1 MALSPYRHALLLM
14 ILTAL
19 VWAGLF
25 PTGKVA
31 LRSIPPFTFAAIRLS
46 IGALLLFLYLRR
58 QNTADNLTREAPVN
72 WTPRL
77 VGSFLF
83 LGFTGYLLSV
93 GGSYQ
98 GLHLTTATNAALLNA
113 ASPVAIALL
122 AAVFLREKLSARML
136 LGIGISIVGVVVIV
150 SRGSWQVV
158 LAGAYNPGDLIIIA
172 TLFAWGVYTTYG
184 RHLMHEVS
192 PLAAT
197 TYAYI
202 AGAMYLALACWWT
215 EWEDWR
221 FADTRWDSWLAVAY
235 QSTLGTFAHFWYY
248 QAVAILGP
256 SRAGVFINL
265 VPVLAIGIAYVFL
278 GERVTSA
285 HLLGGLVVLLGVGVA
300 ARRTQREKDAGWDAD
315 TD

>member
-1 MALSPYRHALLLM
+1 MAISPQRRALLLM

-31 LRSIPPFTFAAIRLS
+31 LRSIPPFPFAAIRLT
-46 IGALLLFLYLRR
+46 IGATLLFLYLQRKNDA
-58 QNTADNLTREAPVN
+58 QEMPVN

-98 GLHLTTATNAALLNA
+98 GLRLTTATNAALLNA
-113 ASPVAIALL
+113 ASPIAIALL
-122 AAVFLREKLSARML
+122 AAIFLREKTSAKML
-136 LGIGISIVGVVVIV
+136 LGIVISIVGVGVIV
-150 SRGSWQVV
+150 ARGSWQVIT
-158 LAGAYNPGDLIIIA
+158 ASAYNPGDLIIVA
-172 TLFAWGVYTTYG
+172 TLFAWGIYTTYG
-184 RHLMHEVS
+184 RHLMQVVS

-202 AGAMYLALACWWT
+202 AGATYLLIACWLT
-215 EWEDWR
+215 EWEGWQV
-221 FADTRWDSWLAVAY
+221 AETRWDSWLAVAY

-248 QAVAILGP
+248 QAVEILGP

-265 VPVLAIGIAYVFL
+265 VPVMAIGIAYVFL
-278 GERVTSA
+278 DEALTLP
-285 HLLGGLVVLLGVGVA
+285 HLVGGLIVLVGVGVA
-300 ARRTQREKDAGWDAD
+300 ARR
-315 TD
+315 

>member
-1 MALSPYRHALLLM
+1 MAMSSQRRALVLM

-31 LRSIPPFTFAAIRLS
+31 LRSIPPFPFAAIRLT
-46 IGALLLFLYLRR
+46 IGAALLFLYLHRKNDA
-58 QNTADNLTREAPVN
+58 QEMPVN

-98 GLHLTTATNAALLNA
+98 GLRLTTATNAALLNA
-113 ASPVAIALL
+113 ASPIAIALL
-122 AAVFLREKLSARML
+122 AAIFLREKMSAKML
-136 LGIGISIVGVVVIV
+136 LGIVISIVGVGVIV
-150 SRGSWQVV
+150 ARGSWQVIT
-158 LAGAYNPGDLIIIA
+158 ASAYNPGDLIIVA
-172 TLFAWGVYTTYG
+172 TLFAWGIYTTYG
-184 RHLMHEVS
+184 RHLMQVVS

-202 AGAMYLALACWWT
+202 AGATYLLIACWLT
-215 EWEDWR
+215 EWEGWQV
-221 FADTRWDSWLAVAY
+221 AETRWDSWLAVAY

-248 QAVAILGP
+248 QAVEILGP

-265 VPVLAIGIAYVFL
+265 VPVMAIGIAYVFL
-278 GERVTSA
+278 DEALTLP
-285 HLLGGLVVLLGVGVA
+285 HLLGGLIVLVGVGVA
-300 ARRTQREKDAGWDAD
+300 ARR
-315 TD
+315 

>member
-1 MALSPYRHALLLM
+1 MALSPQRRALLLM

-31 LRSIPPFTFAAIRLS
+31 LRSIPPFTFAAIRLT
-46 IGALLLFLYLRR
+46 IGAALLFLYLQRK
-58 QNTADNLTREAPVN
+58 NETEETPVN

-83 LGFTGYLLSV
+83 LGFTGYMLSV

-98 GLHLTTATNAALLNA
+98 GLRLTTATNAALLNA
-113 ASPVAIALL
+113 ASPIAIALL
-122 AAVFLREKLSARML
+122 AATFLREKMSAKML
-136 LGIGISIVGVVVIV
+136 LGIVISIVGVGVIV
-150 SRGSWQVV
+150 SRGSWQVII
-158 LAGAYNPGDLIIIA
+158 ASAYNPGDLIIVA
-172 TLFAWGVYTTYG
+172 TLFAWGIYTTYG
-184 RHLMHEVS
+184 RHLMQVVS

-202 AGAMYLALACWWT
+202 AGATYLLIACWLT
-215 EWEDWR
+215 EWESWQL
-221 FADTRWDSWLAVAY
+221 AETRWDSWLAVAY

-248 QAVAILGP
+248 QAVEILGP

-265 VPVLAIGIAYVFL
+265 VPVMAIGIAYVFL
-278 GERVTSA
+278 DEALTLP
-285 HLLGGLVVLLGVGVA
+285 HLVGGLIVLVGVGVA
-300 ARRTQREKDAGWDAD
+300 ARR
-315 TD
+315 

>member
-1 MALSPYRHALLLM
+1 MAVSPQRRALLLM

-31 LRSIPPFTFAAIRLS
+31 LRSIPPFTFAAIRLT
-46 IGALLLFLYLRR
+46 IGAALLLLYLQRK
-58 QNTADNLTREAPVN
+58 NETPVN

-98 GLHLTTATNAALLNA
+98 GLRLTTATNAALLNA
-113 ASPVAIALL
+113 ASPIAIALL
-122 AAVFLREKLSARML
+122 AAIFLRERMSSRML
-136 LGIGISIVGVVVIV
+136 LGIIISIVGVGVIV
-150 SRGSWQVV
+150 ARGSWQVITTNE
-158 LAGAYNPGDLIIIA
+158 YNPGDLIIIA
-172 TLFAWGVYTTYG
+172 TLFAWGIYTTYG
-184 RHLMHEVS
+184 RHLMQVVS

-202 AGAMYLALACWWT
+202 AGATYLIIACWWT
-215 EWEDWR
+215 EWESWQL
-221 FADTRWDSWLAVAY
+221 AETRWDSWLAVAY

-248 QAVAILGP
+248 QAVEILGP

-265 VPVLAIGIAYVFL
+265 VPVMAIGIAYVFL
-278 GERVTSA
+278 DEALTLP
-285 HLLGGLVVLLGVGVA
+285 HLVGGLIVLVGVGVA
-300 ARRTQREKDAGWDAD
+300 ARR
-315 TD
+315 

>member
-1 MALSPYRHALLLM
+1 MAMSPQRRALVLM

-31 LRSIPPFTFAAIRLS
+31 LRSIPPFPFAAIRLS
-46 IGALLLFLYLRR
+46 IGATLLFLYLRR
-58 QNTADNLTREAPVN
+58 KNDAAEMPIN

-98 GLHLTTATNAALLNA
+98 GLRLTTATNAALLNA
-113 ASPVAIALL
+113 ASPIAIALL
-122 AAVFLREKLSARML
+122 AAIFLRERMSARML
-136 LGIGISIVGVVVIV
+136 LGIGISVVGVGVIV
-150 SRGSWQVV
+150 ARGSWQVIT
-158 LAGAYNPGDLIIIA
+158 ASAYNPGDLIIVA
-172 TLFAWGVYTTYG
+172 TLFAWGIYTTYG
-184 RHLMHEVS
+184 RHLMQVVS

-202 AGAMYLALACWWT
+202 AGATYLLIACWLT
-215 EWEDWR
+215 EWEGWQV
-221 FADTRWDSWLAVAY
+221 AATRWDSWLAVAY

-248 QAVAILGP
+248 QAVQILGP

-265 VPVLAIGIAYVFL
+265 VPVMAIGIAYVFL
-278 GERVTSA
+278 DEALTLP
-285 HLLGGLVVLLGVGVA
+285 HLVGGLIVLVGVGVA
-300 ARRTQREKDAGWDAD
+300 ARR
-315 TD
+315 

>member
-1 MALSPYRHALLLM
+1 MALSPQRRALLLM
-14 ILTAL
+14 ILTTL

-31 LRSIPPFTFAAIRLS
+31 LRSIPPFPFAAIRLT
-46 IGALLLFLYLRR
+46 IGAALLFLYLQR
-58 QNTADNLTREAPVN
+58 QNDAQEMPVN

-83 LGFTGYLLSV
+83 LGFTGYLLAV

-98 GLHLTTATNAALLNA
+98 GLRLTTATNAALLNA
-113 ASPVAIALL
+113 ASPIAIALL
-122 AAVFLREKLSARML
+122 AALFLRERMSARML
-136 LGIGISIVGVVVIV
+136 LGIVISIVGVGVIV
-150 SRGSWQVV
+150 ARGSWQVIT
-158 LAGAYNPGDLIIIA
+158 ASAYNPGDLIIVA
-172 TLFAWGVYTTYG
+172 TLFAWGIYTTYG
-184 RHLMHEVS
+184 RHLMQTVS

-202 AGAMYLALACWWT
+202 AGATYLLIACWLT
-215 EWEDWR
+215 EWEGWQV
-221 FADTRWDSWLAVAY
+221 AATRWDSWLAVAY

-265 VPVLAIGIAYVFL
+265 VPVMAIGIAYVFL
-278 GERVTSA
+278 DEALTLP
-285 HLLGGLVVLLGVGVA
+285 HLVGGLIVLVGVGVA
-300 ARRTQREKDAGWDAD
+300 ARR
-315 TD
+315 

>member
-1 MALSPYRHALLLM
+1 MAMSPQRRALLLM

-31 LRSIPPFTFAAIRLS
+31 LRSIPPFPFAAIRLT
-46 IGALLLFLYLRR
+46 IGAALLFLYLHRKNDA
-58 QNTADNLTREAPVN
+58 QEMPVN

-98 GLHLTTATNAALLNA
+98 GLRLTTATNAALLNA
-113 ASPVAIALL
+113 ASPIAIALL
-122 AAVFLREKLSARML
+122 AAIFLREKMSAKML
-136 LGIGISIVGVVVIV
+136 LGIVISIVGVGVIV
-150 SRGSWQVV
+150 ARGSWQVIT
-158 LAGAYNPGDLIIIA
+158 ASAYNPGDLIIVA
-172 TLFAWGVYTTYG
+172 TLFAWGIYTTYG
-184 RHLMHEVS
+184 RHLMRVVS

-202 AGAMYLALACWWT
+202 AGATYLLIACWLT
-215 EWEDWR
+215 EWEGWQV
-221 FADTRWDSWLAVAY
+221 AETRWDSWLAVAY

-248 QAVAILGP
+248 QAVEILGP

-265 VPVLAIGIAYVFL
+265 VPVMAIGIAYVFL
-278 GERVTSA
+278 DEALTLP
-285 HLLGGLVVLLGVGVA
+285 HLVGGLIVLVGVGVA
-300 ARRTQREKDAGWDAD
+300 ARR
-315 TD
+315 

>member
-1 MALSPYRHALLLM
+1 MAMSPQRRALVLM

-31 LRSIPPFTFAAIRLS
+31 LRSIPPFPFAAIRLT
-46 IGALLLFLYLRR
+46 IGAALLFLYLHRKNDA
-58 QNTADNLTREAPVN
+58 QEMPVN

-98 GLHLTTATNAALLNA
+98 GLRLTTATNAALLNA
-113 ASPVAIALL
+113 ASPIAIALL
-122 AAVFLREKLSARML
+122 AATFLREKMSAKML
-136 LGIGISIVGVVVIV
+136 LGIVISIVGVGVIV
-150 SRGSWQVV
+150 SRGSWQVIT
-158 LAGAYNPGDLIIIA
+158 ASAYNPGDLIIVA
-172 TLFAWGVYTTYG
+172 TLFAWGIYTTYG
-184 RHLMHEVS
+184 RHLMQVVS

-202 AGAMYLALACWWT
+202 AGATYLLIACWLT
-215 EWEDWR
+215 EWESWQL
-221 FADTRWDSWLAVAY
+221 AETRWDSWLAVAY

-248 QAVAILGP
+248 QAVEILGP

-265 VPVLAIGIAYVFL
+265 VPVMAIGIAYVFL
-278 GERVTSA
+278 DEALTLP
-285 HLLGGLVVLLGVGVA
+285 HLVGGLIVLVGVGVA
-300 ARRTQREKDAGWDAD
+300 ARR
-315 TD
+315 

>member
-1 MALSPYRHALLLM
+1 MAISPQRRALLLM
-14 ILTAL
+14 ILTTL

-31 LRSIPPFTFAAIRLS
+31 LRSIPPFPFAAIRLT
-46 IGALLLFLYLRR
+46 IGAALLFLYLQRKNDA
-58 QNTADNLTREAPVN
+58 QEMPVN

-98 GLHLTTATNAALLNA
+98 GLRLTTATNAALLNA
-113 ASPVAIALL
+113 ASPIAIALL
-122 AAVFLREKLSARML
+122 AAIFLREKMSAKML
-136 LGIGISIVGVVVIV
+136 LGIVISIVGVGVIV
-150 SRGSWQVV
+150 AQGSWQVIT
-158 LAGAYNPGDLIIIA
+158 AGAYNPGDLIIVA
-172 TLFAWGVYTTYG
+172 TLFAWGIYTTYG
-184 RHLMHEVS
+184 RHLMQVVS

-202 AGAMYLALACWWT
+202 AGATYLLIACWLT
-215 EWEDWR
+215 EWEGWQV
-221 FADTRWDSWLAVAY
+221 AETRWDSWLAVAY

-248 QAVAILGP
+248 QTVEILGP

-265 VPVLAIGIAYVFL
+265 VPVMAIGIAYVFL
-278 GERVTSA
+278 DEALTLP
-285 HLLGGLVVLLGVGVA
+285 HLVGGLIVLVGVGVA
-300 ARRTQREKDAGWDAD
+300 ARR
-315 TD
+315 

>member
-1 MALSPYRHALLLM
+1 MAMSPQRRALLLM

-31 LRSIPPFTFAAIRLS
+31 LRSIPPFPFAAIRLS
-46 IGALLLFLYLRR
+46 IGATLLFLYLRR
-58 QNTADNLTREAPVN
+58 KNDAQEMPVN

-98 GLHLTTATNAALLNA
+98 GLRLTTATNAALLNA
-113 ASPVAIALL
+113 ASPIAIALL
-122 AAVFLREKLSARML
+122 AAIFLRERMSAKML
-136 LGIGISIVGVVVIV
+136 LGIGISVVGVGVIV
-150 SRGSWQVV
+150 ARGSWQVIT
-158 LAGAYNPGDLIIIA
+158 ASAYNPGDLIIVA
-172 TLFAWGVYTTYG
+172 TLFAWGIYTTYG
-184 RHLMHEVS
+184 RHLMQVVS

-202 AGAMYLALACWWT
+202 AGAAYLLIACWLT
-215 EWEDWR
+215 EWEGWQV
-221 FADTRWDSWLAVAY
+221 AATRWDSWLAVAY

-248 QAVAILGP
+248 QAVEILGP

-265 VPVLAIGIAYVFL
+265 VPVMAIGIAYVFL
-278 GERVTSA
+278 DEALTLP
-285 HLLGGLVVLLGVGVA
+285 HLVGGLIVLAGVGVA
-300 ARRTQREKDAGWDAD
+300 ARR
-315 TD
+315 

>member
-1 MALSPYRHALLLM
+1 MSPQRRALLLM

-31 LRSIPPFTFAAIRLS
+31 LRSIPPFPFAAIRLT
-46 IGALLLFLYLRR
+46 IGAALLFLYLHRKNDA
-58 QNTADNLTREAPVN
+58 QEMPVN

-98 GLHLTTATNAALLNA
+98 GLRLTTATNAALLNA
-113 ASPVAIALL
+113 ASPIAIALL
-122 AAVFLREKLSARML
+122 AAIFLREKMSAKML
-136 LGIGISIVGVVVIV
+136 LGIVISIVGVGVIV
-150 SRGSWQVV
+150 ARGSWQVIT
-158 LAGAYNPGDLIIIA
+158 ASAYNPGDLIIVA
-172 TLFAWGVYTTYG
+172 TLFAWGIYTTYG
-184 RHLMHEVS
+184 RHLMRVVS

-202 AGAMYLALACWWT
+202 AGATYLLIACWLT
-215 EWEDWR
+215 EWEGWQV
-221 FADTRWDSWLAVAY
+221 AETRWDSWLAVAY

-248 QAVAILGP
+248 QAVEILGP

-265 VPVLAIGIAYVFL
+265 VPVMAIGIAYVFL
-278 GERVTSA
+278 DEALTLP
-285 HLLGGLVVLLGVGVA
+285 HLVGGLIVLVGVGVA
-300 ARRTQREKDAGWDAD
+300 ARR
-315 TD
+315 

>member
-1 MALSPYRHALLLM
+1 MAMSPQRRALVLM

-31 LRSIPPFTFAAIRLS
+31 LRSIPPFPFAAIRLS
-46 IGALLLFLYLRR
+46 IGATLLFLYLRR
-58 QNTADNLTREAPVN
+58 KNDAAEMPVH

-83 LGFTGYLLSV
+83 LGFTGYLLAV

-98 GLHLTTATNAALLNA
+98 GLRLTTATNAALLNA
-113 ASPVAIALL
+113 ASPIAIALL
-122 AAVFLREKLSARML
+122 AAIFLRERMSARML
-136 LGIGISIVGVVVIV
+136 LGIGISVVGVGVIV
-150 SRGSWQVV
+150 ARGSWQVIT
-158 LAGAYNPGDLIIIA
+158 ASAYNPGDLIIVA
-172 TLFAWGVYTTYG
+172 TLFAWGIYTTYG
-184 RHLMHEVS
+184 RHLMQVVS

-202 AGAMYLALACWWT
+202 AGATYLLIACWLT
-215 EWEDWR
+215 EWEGWQV
-221 FADTRWDSWLAVAY
+221 AATRWDSWLAVAY

-248 QAVAILGP
+248 QAVEILGP

-265 VPVLAIGIAYVFL
+265 VPVMAIGIAYVFL
-278 GERVTSA
+278 DEALTLP
-285 HLLGGLVVLLGVGVA
+285 HLVGGLIVLVGVGVA
-300 ARRTQREKDAGWDAD
+300 ARR
-315 TD
+315 

>member
-1 MALSPYRHALLLM
+1 MAMSPQRRALLLM

-31 LRSIPPFTFAAIRLS
+31 LRSIPPFPFAAIRLS
-46 IGALLLFLYLRR
+46 IGATLLFLYLQRKNDA
-58 QNTADNLTREAPVN
+58 QEMPVN

-98 GLHLTTATNAALLNA
+98 GLRLTTATNAALLNA
-113 ASPVAIALL
+113 ASPIAIALL
-122 AAVFLREKLSARML
+122 AAIFLREKMSAKML
-136 LGIGISIVGVVVIV
+136 LGIVISIVGVGVIV
-150 SRGSWQVV
+150 ARGSWQVIT
-158 LAGAYNPGDLIIIA
+158 ASAYNPGDLIIVA
-172 TLFAWGVYTTYG
+172 TLFAWGIYTTYG
-184 RHLMHEVS
+184 RHLMQVVS

-202 AGAMYLALACWWT
+202 AGATYLLIACWLT
-215 EWEDWR
+215 EWEGWQV
-221 FADTRWDSWLAVAY
+221 AETRWDSWLAVAY

-248 QAVAILGP
+248 QAVEILGP

-265 VPVLAIGIAYVFL
+265 VPVMAIGIAYVFL
-278 GERVTSA
+278 DEALTLP
-285 HLLGGLVVLLGVGVA
+285 HLVGGLIVLVGVGVA
-300 ARRTQREKDAGWDAD
+300 ARR
-315 TD
+315 

>member
-1 MALSPYRHALLLM
+1 MALSPQRRALLLM

-31 LRSIPPFTFAAIRLS
+31 LRSIPPFTFAAIRLT
-46 IGALLLFLYLRR
+46 IGAALLFLYLQRK
-58 QNTADNLTREAPVN
+58 NDTEEMPVS

-98 GLHLTTATNAALLNA
+98 GLRFTTATNAALLNA
-113 ASPVAIALL
+113 ASPIAIALL
-122 AAVFLREKLSARML
+122 AAIFLREKMSAKML
-136 LGIGISIVGVVVIV
+136 LGIVISIVGVGVIV
-150 SRGSWQVV
+150 ARGSWQVIT
-158 LAGAYNPGDLIIIA
+158 ASAYNPGDLIIVA
-172 TLFAWGVYTTYG
+172 TLFAWGIYTTYG
-184 RHLMHEVS
+184 RHLMQVVS
-192 PLAAT
+192 PLTAT

-202 AGAMYLALACWWT
+202 AGATYLLIACWLT
-215 EWEDWR
+215 EWESWQV
-221 FADTRWDSWLAVAY
+221 AETRWDSWLAVAY

-248 QAVAILGP
+248 QAVEILGP

-265 VPVLAIGIAYVFL
+265 VPVMAIGIAYVFL
-278 GERVTSA
+278 DEALTLP
-285 HLLGGLVVLLGVGVA
+285 HLVGGLIVLVGVGVA
-300 ARRTQREKDAGWDAD
+300 ARR
-315 TD
+315 

>member
-1 MALSPYRHALLLM
+1 MAMSSQRRALVLM

-31 LRSIPPFTFAAIRLS
+31 LRSIPPFPFAAIRLT
-46 IGALLLFLYLRR
+46 IGAALLFLYLHRKNDA
-58 QNTADNLTREAPVN
+58 QEMPVN

-98 GLHLTTATNAALLNA
+98 GLRLTTATNAALLNA
-113 ASPVAIALL
+113 ASPIAIALL
-122 AAVFLREKLSARML
+122 AAIFLREKMSAKML
-136 LGIGISIVGVVVIV
+136 LGIVISIVGVGVIV
-150 SRGSWQVV
+150 ARGSWQVIT
-158 LAGAYNPGDLIIIA
+158 ASAYNPGDLIIVA
-172 TLFAWGVYTTYG
+172 TLFAWGIYTTYG
-184 RHLMHEVS
+184 RHLMQVVS

-202 AGAMYLALACWWT
+202 AGATYLLIACWLT
-215 EWEDWR
+215 EWEGWQI
-221 FADTRWDSWLAVAY
+221 AETRWDSWLAVAY

-248 QAVAILGP
+248 QAVEILGP

-265 VPVLAIGIAYVFL
+265 VPVMAIGIAYVFL
-278 GERVTSA
+278 DEALTLP
-285 HLLGGLVVLLGVGVA
+285 HLVGGLIVLVGVGVA
-300 ARRTQREKDAGWDAD
+300 ARR
-315 TD
+315 

>member
-1 MALSPYRHALLLM
+1 MAMSPQRRALVLM

-31 LRSIPPFTFAAIRLS
+31 LRSIPPFPFAAIRLT
-46 IGALLLFLYLRR
+46 IGAALLFLYLHRKNDA
-58 QNTADNLTREAPVN
+58 QEMPVN

-98 GLHLTTATNAALLNA
+98 GLRLTTATNAALLNA
-113 ASPVAIALL
+113 ASPIAIALL
-122 AAVFLREKLSARML
+122 AAIFLREKMSAKML
-136 LGIGISIVGVVVIV
+136 LGIVISIVGVGVIV
-150 SRGSWQVV
+150 TRGSWQVIT
-158 LAGAYNPGDLIIIA
+158 ASAYNPGDLIIVA
-172 TLFAWGVYTTYG
+172 TLFAWGIYTTYG
-184 RHLMHEVS
+184 RHLMQVVS

-202 AGAMYLALACWWT
+202 AGATYLLIACWLT
-215 EWEDWR
+215 EWEGWQV
-221 FADTRWDSWLAVAY
+221 AETRWDSWLAVAY

-248 QAVAILGP
+248 QAVEILGP

-265 VPVLAIGIAYVFL
+265 VPVMAIGIAYVFL
-278 GERVTSA
+278 DEALTLP
-285 HLLGGLVVLLGVGVA
+285 HLVGGLIVLVGVGVA
-300 ARRTQREKDAGWDAD
+300 ARR
-315 TD
+315 

>member
-1 MALSPYRHALLLM
+1 MAVSPQRRALLLM

-31 LRSIPPFTFAAIRLS
+31 LRSIPPFTFAAIRLT
-46 IGALLLFLYLRR
+46 IGAALLFLYLQRK
-58 QNTADNLTREAPVN
+58 NEIPVN

-98 GLHLTTATNAALLNA
+98 GLRLTTATNAALLNA
-113 ASPVAIALL
+113 ASPIAIALL
-122 AAVFLREKLSARML
+122 AAIFLREKMSAKML
-136 LGIGISIVGVVVIV
+136 LGIVISIVGVGVIV

-158 LAGAYNPGDLIIIA
+158 TASAYNPGDLIIVA
-172 TLFAWGVYTTYG
+172 TLFAWGIYTTYG
-184 RHLMHEVS
+184 RHLMKVVS

-202 AGAMYLALACWWT
+202 AGATYLLIACWLT
-215 EWEDWR
+215 EWESWQV
-221 FADTRWDSWLAVAY
+221 AETRWDSWLAVAY

-248 QAVAILGP
+248 QAVEILGP

-265 VPVLAIGIAYVFL
+265 VPVMAIGIAYVFL
-278 GERVTSA
+278 DEALTLP
-285 HLLGGLVVLLGVGVA
+285 HLVGGLIVLIGVGVA
-300 ARRTQREKDAGWDAD
+300 ARR
-315 TD
+315 

>member
-1 MALSPYRHALLLM
+1 MTLSPQRRALLLM

-31 LRSIPPFTFAAIRLS
+31 LRSIPPFPFAAIRLT
-46 IGALLLFLYLRR
+46 IGAALLFLYLQRK
-58 QNTADNLTREAPVN
+58 NETEELPVN
-72 WTPRL
+72 WTPGL

-98 GLHLTTATNAALLNA
+98 GLRLTTATNAALLNA
-113 ASPVAIALL
+113 ASPIAIALL
-122 AAVFLREKLSARML
+122 AALFLREKMSAKML
-136 LGIGISIVGVVVIV
+136 LGIVISIVGVGVIV
-150 SRGSWQVV
+150 ARGSWQVI
-158 LAGAYNPGDLIIIA
+158 AASAYNPGDLIIVA
-172 TLFAWGVYTTYG
+172 TLFAWGIYTTYG
-184 RHLMHEVS
+184 RHLMQVVS

-202 AGAMYLALACWWT
+202 AGATYLLIACWLT
-215 EWEDWR
+215 EWEDWQV
-221 FADTRWDSWLAVAY
+221 AETRWDSWLAVAY

-248 QAVAILGP
+248 QAVEILGP

-265 VPVLAIGIAYVFL
+265 VPVMAIGIAYVFL
-278 GERVTSA
+278 DEALTLP
-285 HLLGGLVVLLGVGVA
+285 HLVGGLIVLVGVGVA
-300 ARRTQREKDAGWDAD
+300 ARR
-315 TD
+315 

>member
-1 MALSPYRHALLLM
+1 MALSPQRRALLLM
-14 ILTAL
+14 ILTTL

-31 LRSIPPFTFAAIRLS
+31 LRSIPPFPFAAIRLT
-46 IGALLLFLYLRR
+46 IGAALLFLYLQR
-58 QNTADNLTREAPVN
+58 QNDAQEMPVN

-83 LGFTGYLLSV
+83 LGFTGYLLAV

-98 GLHLTTATNAALLNA
+98 GLRLTTATNAALLNA
-113 ASPVAIALL
+113 ASPIAIALL
-122 AAVFLREKLSARML
+122 AALFLRERMSARML
-136 LGIGISIVGVVVIV
+136 LGIVISIVGVGVIV
-150 SRGSWQVV
+150 ARGSWQVIT
-158 LAGAYNPGDLIIIA
+158 ASAYNPGDLIIVA
-172 TLFAWGVYTTYG
+172 TLFAWGIYTTYG
-184 RHLMHEVS
+184 RHLMQTVS

-202 AGAMYLALACWWT
+202 AGATYLLIVCWLT
-215 EWEDWR
+215 EWEGWQL
-221 FADTRWDSWLAVAY
+221 AATRWDSWLAVAY

-265 VPVLAIGIAYVFL
+265 VPVMAIGIAYVFL
-278 GERVTSA
+278 DEALTLP
-285 HLLGGLVVLLGVGVA
+285 HLVGGLIVLVGVGVA
-300 ARRTQREKDAGWDAD
+300 ARR
-315 TD
+315 

>member
-1 MALSPYRHALLLM
+1 MALSPQRRALLLM

-31 LRSIPPFTFAAIRLS
+31 LRSIPPFTFAAIRLT
-46 IGALLLFLYLRR
+46 IGAALLFLYLQRK
-58 QNTADNLTREAPVN
+58 NDAEEMSVS

-77 VGSFLF
+77 IGSFLF

-98 GLHLTTATNAALLNA
+98 GLRFTTATNAALLNA
-113 ASPVAIALL
+113 ASPIAIALL
-122 AAVFLREKLSARML
+122 AAIFLREKMSAKML
-136 LGIGISIVGVVVIV
+136 LGIVISIVGVGVIV

-158 LAGAYNPGDLIIIA
+158 TASAYNPGDLIIVA
-172 TLFAWGVYTTYG
+172 TLFAWGIYTTYG
-184 RHLMHEVS
+184 RHLMQVVS

-202 AGAMYLALACWWT
+202 AGATYLLIACWLT
-215 EWEDWR
+215 EWESWQV
-221 FADTRWDSWLAVAY
+221 AETRWDSWLAVAY

-248 QAVAILGP
+248 QAVEILGP

-265 VPVLAIGIAYVFL
+265 VPVMAIGIAYVFL
-278 GERVTSA
+278 DEALTPP
-285 HLLGGLVVLLGVGVA
+285 HLVGGLIVLVGVGVA
-300 ARRTQREKDAGWDAD
+300 ARR
-315 TD
+315 

>member
-1 MALSPYRHALLLM
+1 MAMSPQRRALVLM

-31 LRSIPPFTFAAIRLS
+31 LRSIPPFPFAAIRLT
-46 IGALLLFLYLRR
+46 IGAALLFLYLHRKNDA
-58 QNTADNLTREAPVN
+58 QEMPVN

-98 GLHLTTATNAALLNA
+98 GLRLTTATNAALLNA
-113 ASPVAIALL
+113 ASPIAIALL
-122 AAVFLREKLSARML
+122 AAIFLREKMSAKML
-136 LGIGISIVGVVVIV
+136 LGIIISIVGVGVIV
-150 SRGSWQVV
+150 ARGSWQVIT
-158 LAGAYNPGDLIIIA
+158 ASAYNPGDLIIVA
-172 TLFAWGVYTTYG
+172 TLFAWGIYTTYG
-184 RHLMHEVS
+184 RHLMQVVS

-202 AGAMYLALACWWT
+202 AGATYLLIACWLT
-215 EWEDWR
+215 EWEGWQV
-221 FADTRWDSWLAVAY
+221 AETRWDSWLAVAY

-248 QAVAILGP
+248 QAVEILGP

-265 VPVLAIGIAYVFL
+265 VPVMAIGIAYVFL
-278 GERVTSA
+278 DEALTLP
-285 HLLGGLVVLLGVGVA
+285 HLVGGLIVLVGVGVA
-300 ARRTQREKDAGWDAD
+300 ARR
-315 TD
+315 

>member
-1 MALSPYRHALLLM
+1 MALSPQRRALLLM

-31 LRSIPPFTFAAIRLS
+31 LRSIPPFTFAAIRLT
-46 IGALLLFLYLRR
+46 IGAALLFLYLQRK
-58 QNTADNLTREAPVN
+58 NDAEEMPVN

-98 GLHLTTATNAALLNA
+98 GLRLTTATNAALLNA
-113 ASPVAIALL
+113 ASPIAIALL
-122 AAVFLREKLSARML
+122 AATFLREKMSAKMV
-136 LGIGISIVGVVVIV
+136 LGIVISIVGVGVIV
-150 SRGSWQVV
+150 AQGSWQVIT
-158 LAGAYNPGDLIIIA
+158 ASAYNPGDLIIVA
-172 TLFAWGVYTTYG
+172 TLFAWGIYTTYG
-184 RHLMHEVS
+184 RHLMQVVS
-192 PLAAT
+192 PLTAT

-202 AGAMYLALACWWT
+202 AGATYLLIACWLT
-215 EWEDWR
+215 EWESWQV
-221 FADTRWDSWLAVAY
+221 AETRWDSWLAVAY

-248 QAVAILGP
+248 QAVEILGP

-265 VPVLAIGIAYVFL
+265 VPVMAIGIAYVFL
-278 GERVTSA
+278 DEVLTLP
-285 HLLGGLVVLLGVGVA
+285 HLVGGLIVLIGVGVA
-300 ARRTQREKDAGWDAD
+300 ARR
-315 TD
+315 

>member
-1 MALSPYRHALLLM
+1 MALSPQRRALLLM

-31 LRSIPPFTFAAIRLS
+31 LRSIPPFPFAAIRLT
-46 IGALLLFLYLRR
+46 IGAALLFLYLQRR
-58 QNTADNLTREAPVN
+58 NEANEMPVN

-98 GLHLTTATNAALLNA
+98 GLRLTTATNAALLNA
-113 ASPVAIALL
+113 ASPIAIALL
-122 AAVFLREKLSARML
+122 AAIFLREKMSSKML
-136 LGIGISIVGVVVIV
+136 LGIVISIVGVGVIV
-150 SRGSWQVV
+150 SRGSWQVIT
-158 LAGAYNPGDLIIIA
+158 ASAYNPGDLIIVA
-172 TLFAWGVYTTYG
+172 TLFAWGIYTTYG
-184 RHLMHEVS
+184 RHLMQVVS

-202 AGAMYLALACWWT
+202 AGATYLLIACWLT
-215 EWEDWR
+215 EWESWQV
-221 FADTRWDSWLAVAY
+221 AATRWDSWLAVAY

-248 QAVAILGP
+248 QAVEILGP

-265 VPVLAIGIAYVFL
+265 VPVMAIGIAYVFL
-278 GERVTSA
+278 DEALTLP
-285 HLLGGLVVLLGVGVA
+285 HLIGGLIVLVGVGVA
-300 ARRTQREKDAGWDAD
+300 ARR
-315 TD
+315 

>member
-1 MALSPYRHALLLM
+1 MAVSPQRRALLLM

-31 LRSIPPFTFAAIRLS
+31 LRSIPPFTFAAIRLT
-46 IGALLLFLYLRR
+46 IGAVLLFLYL
-58 QNTADNLTREAPVN
+58 QHKNDTEEMPVN

-98 GLHLTTATNAALLNA
+98 GLRLTTATNAALLNA
-113 ASPVAIALL
+113 ASPIAIALL
-122 AAVFLREKLSARML
+122 AAIFLREKMSAKML
-136 LGIGISIVGVVVIV
+136 LGITISIVGVGVIV

-158 LAGAYNPGDLIIIA
+158 TASAYNPGDLIIVA
-172 TLFAWGVYTTYG
+172 TLFAWGIYTTYG
-184 RHLMHEVS
+184 RHLMQVVS

-202 AGAMYLALACWWT
+202 AGATYLLIACWLT
-215 EWEDWR
+215 EWESWQ
-221 FADTRWDSWLAVAY
+221 AAETRWDSWLAVAY

-248 QAVAILGP
+248 QAVEILGP

-265 VPVLAIGIAYVFL
+265 VPVMAIGIAYVFL
-278 GERVTSA
+278 DEALTLP
-285 HLLGGLVVLLGVGVA
+285 HLVGGLIVLIGVGVA
-300 ARRTQREKDAGWDAD
+300 ARR
-315 TD
+315 

>member
-1 MALSPYRHALLLM
+1 MALSPQRRALLLM

-31 LRSIPPFTFAAIRLS
+31 LRSIPPFTFAAIRLT
-46 IGALLLFLYLRR
+46 IGAALLFLYLQRKSD
-58 QNTADNLTREAPVN
+58 AEEMPVN

-83 LGFTGYLLSV
+83 LGFTGYMLSV

-98 GLHLTTATNAALLNA
+98 GLRFTTATNAALLNA
-113 ASPVAIALL
+113 ASPIAIALL
-122 AAVFLREKLSARML
+122 AAMFLREKMSAKML
-136 LGIGISIVGVVVIV
+136 LGIVISIVGVGVIV
-150 SRGSWQVV
+150 SRGSWQVIT
-158 LAGAYNPGDLIIIA
+158 ASAYNPGDLIIVA
-172 TLFAWGVYTTYG
+172 TLFAWGIYTTYG
-184 RHLMHEVS
+184 RHLMRVVS

-202 AGAMYLALACWWT
+202 AGATYLLIACWLT
-215 EWEDWR
+215 EWESWQV
-221 FADTRWDSWLAVAY
+221 AETRWDSWLAVAY

-248 QAVAILGP
+248 QAVEILGP

-265 VPVLAIGIAYVFL
+265 VPVMAIGIAYVFL
-278 GERVTSA
+278 DEALTLP
-285 HLLGGLVVLLGVGVA
+285 HLVGGLIVLVGVGVA
-300 ARRTQREKDAGWDAD
+300 ARH
-315 TD
+315 

>member
-1 MALSPYRHALLLM
+1 MALSPQRRALLLM

-31 LRSIPPFTFAAIRLS
+31 LRSIPPFTFAAIRLT
-46 IGALLLFLYLRR
+46 IGAALLFLYLQRKDE
-58 QNTADNLTREAPVN
+58 TEEIPVS

-98 GLHLTTATNAALLNA
+98 GLRLTTATNAALLNA
-113 ASPVAIALL
+113 ASPIAIALL
-122 AAVFLREKLSARML
+122 AAMFLREKMSAKMI
-136 LGIGISIVGVVVIV
+136 LGIVISIVGVGVIV
-150 SRGSWQVV
+150 ARGSWQVIT
-158 LAGAYNPGDLIIIA
+158 ASAYNPGDLIIVA
-172 TLFAWGVYTTYG
+172 TLFAWGIYTTYG
-184 RHLMHEVS
+184 RHLMRVVS

-202 AGAMYLALACWWT
+202 AGATYLLIACWLT
-215 EWEDWR
+215 EWESWQV
-221 FADTRWDSWLAVAY
+221 AETRWDSWLAVAY

-248 QAVAILGP
+248 QAVEILGP

-265 VPVLAIGIAYVFL
+265 VPVMAIGIAYVFL
-278 GERVTSA
+278 DEALTLP
-285 HLLGGLVVLLGVGVA
+285 HLIGGLIVLVGVGVA
-300 ARRTQREKDAGWDAD
+300 APPLRLVGFNRLIMSCTR
-315 TD
+315 

>member
-1 MALSPYRHALLLM
+1 MAVSPQRRALLLM

-19 VWAGLF
+19 VWSGLF

-31 LRSIPPFTFAAIRLS
+31 LRSIPPFTFAAIRLT
-46 IGALLLFLYLRR
+46 IGAALLFLYLRR
-58 QNTADNLTREAPVN
+58 KNEAEEMPVN

-98 GLHLTTATNAALLNA
+98 GLRLTTATNAALLNA
-113 ASPVAIALL
+113 ASPIAIALL
-122 AAVFLREKLSARML
+122 AGVFLKERMSSRML
-136 LGIGISIVGVVVIV
+136 LGIVISIVGVGVIV
-150 SRGSWQVV
+150 ARGSWQVIT
-158 LAGAYNPGDLIIIA
+158 ANEYNPGDLIIVA
-172 TLFAWGVYTTYG
+172 TLFAWGIYTTYG
-184 RHLMHEVS
+184 RHLMQEVS

-202 AGAMYLALACWWT
+202 AGATYLIIACWWT
-215 EWEDWR
+215 EWESWQ
-221 FADTRWDSWLAVAY
+221 FAQTRWDSWLALAY

-248 QAVAILGP
+248 QAVEILGP

-265 VPVLAIGIAYVFL
+265 VPVMAIGIAYVFL
-278 GERVTSA
+278 DEALTLP
-285 HLLGGLVVLLGVGVA
+285 HLVGGLIVLVGVGVA
-300 ARRTQREKDAGWDAD
+300 AQRS
-315 TD
+315 

>member
-1 MALSPYRHALLLM
+1 MAMSPQRRALLLM

-31 LRSIPPFTFAAIRLS
+31 LRSIPPFPFAAIRLS
-46 IGALLLFLYLRR
+46 IGATLLFLYLWRKNDA
-58 QNTADNLTREAPVN
+58 QEMPVN

-98 GLHLTTATNAALLNA
+98 GLRLTTATNAALLNA
-113 ASPVAIALL
+113 ASPIAIALL
-122 AAVFLREKLSARML
+122 AAIFLRERMSAKML
-136 LGIGISIVGVVVIV
+136 LGIGISIVGVGVIV
-150 SRGSWQVV
+150 ARGSWQVIT
-158 LAGAYNPGDLIIIA
+158 ASAYNPGDLIIVA
-172 TLFAWGVYTTYG
+172 TLFAWGIYTTYG
-184 RHLMHEVS
+184 RHLMQVVS

-202 AGAMYLALACWWT
+202 AGATYLLIACWLT
-215 EWEDWR
+215 EWEGWQV
-221 FADTRWDSWLAVAY
+221 AATRWDSWLAVAY

-248 QAVAILGP
+248 QAVEILGP

-265 VPVLAIGIAYVFL
+265 VPVMAIGIAYVFL
-278 GERVTSA
+278 DEALTLP
-285 HLLGGLVVLLGVGVA
+285 HLVGGLIVLVGVGVA
-300 ARRTQREKDAGWDAD
+300 ARR
-315 TD
+315 

>member
-1 MALSPYRHALLLM
+1 MALSPQRRALLLM
-14 ILTAL
+14 ILTTL

-31 LRSIPPFTFAAIRLS
+31 LRSIPPFPFAAIRLT
-46 IGALLLFLYLRR
+46 IGAALLFLYLQR
-58 QNTADNLTREAPVN
+58 QNDAQEMPVN

-83 LGFTGYLLSV
+83 LGFTGYLLAV

-98 GLHLTTATNAALLNA
+98 GLRLTTATNAALLNA
-113 ASPVAIALL
+113 ASPIAIALL
-122 AAVFLREKLSARML
+122 AAIFLRERMSARML
-136 LGIGISIVGVVVIV
+136 LGIVISIVGVGVIV
-150 SRGSWQVV
+150 ARGSWQVIT
-158 LAGAYNPGDLIIIA
+158 ASAYNPGDLIIVA
-172 TLFAWGVYTTYG
+172 TLFAWGIYTTYG
-184 RHLMHEVS
+184 RHLMQTVS

-202 AGAMYLALACWWT
+202 AGATYLLIACWLT
-215 EWEDWR
+215 EWEGWQV
-221 FADTRWDSWLAVAY
+221 AATRWDSWLAVAY

-265 VPVLAIGIAYVFL
+265 VPVMAIGIAYVFL
-278 GERVTSA
+278 DEALTLP
-285 HLLGGLVVLLGVGVA
+285 HLVGGLIVLVGVGVA
-300 ARRTQREKDAGWDAD
+300 ARR
-315 TD
+315 

>member
-1 MALSPYRHALLLM
+1 MAMSPQRRALVLM

-31 LRSIPPFTFAAIRLS
+31 LRSIPPFPFAAIRLT
-46 IGALLLFLYLRR
+46 IGAALLFLYLHRKNDA
-58 QNTADNLTREAPVN
+58 QEMPVN

-98 GLHLTTATNAALLNA
+98 GLRLTTATNAALLNA
-113 ASPVAIALL
+113 ASPIAIALL
-122 AAVFLREKLSARML
+122 AAIFLREKMSAKML
-136 LGIGISIVGVVVIV
+136 LGIVISIVGVGVIV
-150 SRGSWQVV
+150 VRGSWQVIT
-158 LAGAYNPGDLIIIA
+158 ASAYNPGDLIIVA
-172 TLFAWGVYTTYG
+172 TLFAWGIYTTYG
-184 RHLMHEVS
+184 RHLMQVVS

-202 AGAMYLALACWWT
+202 AGATYLLIACWLT
-215 EWEDWR
+215 EWEGWQV
-221 FADTRWDSWLAVAY
+221 AETRWDSWLAVAY

-248 QAVAILGP
+248 QAVEILGP

-265 VPVLAIGIAYVFL
+265 VPVMAIGIAYVFL
-278 GERVTSA
+278 DEALTLP
-285 HLLGGLVVLLGVGVA
+285 HLVGGLIVLVGVGVA
-300 ARRTQREKDAGWDAD
+300 ARR
-315 TD
+315 

>member
-1 MALSPYRHALLLM
+1 MAVSPQRRALLLM

-31 LRSIPPFTFAAIRLS
+31 LRSIPPFTFAAIRLT
-46 IGALLLFLYLRR
+46 IGAALLFLYLQRK
-58 QNTADNLTREAPVN
+58 NDAEEMPVN

-98 GLHLTTATNAALLNA
+98 GLRLTTATNAALLNA
-113 ASPVAIALL
+113 ASPIAIALL
-122 AAVFLREKLSARML
+122 AAIFLREKMSAKML
-136 LGIGISIVGVVVIV
+136 LGIVISIVGVGVIV

-158 LAGAYNPGDLIIIA
+158 TASAYNPGDLIIVA
-172 TLFAWGVYTTYG
+172 TLFAWGIYTTYG
-184 RHLMHEVS
+184 RHLMQVVS

-202 AGAMYLALACWWT
+202 AGATYLLIACWLT
-215 EWEDWR
+215 EWESWQV
-221 FADTRWDSWLAVAY
+221 AETSWDSWLAVAY

-248 QAVAILGP
+248 QAVEILGP

-265 VPVLAIGIAYVFL
+265 VPVMAIGIAYVFL
-278 GERVTSA
+278 DEALTLP
-285 HLLGGLVVLLGVGVA
+285 HLVGGLIVLVGVGVA
-300 ARRTQREKDAGWDAD
+300 ARR
-315 TD
+315 